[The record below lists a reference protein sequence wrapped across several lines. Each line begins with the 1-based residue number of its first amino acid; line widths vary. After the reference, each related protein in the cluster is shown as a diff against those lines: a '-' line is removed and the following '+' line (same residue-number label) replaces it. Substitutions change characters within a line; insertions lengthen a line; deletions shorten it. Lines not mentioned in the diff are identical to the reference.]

1 MKGNPFL
8 ALPLLLLGLEA
19 LPAPAADAP
28 PPQRVTRVTN
38 AWPVTDF
45 TLVDQNGK
53 PFTQD
58 QVKGRWTFILLGDT
72 HCAEPCKVALQA
84 LAGMFQRI
92 ATTEIVKTTQVLFI
106 SLDPQQDTPAS
117 LRKYLAPFDSRF
129 VGATGAWKTLKQLAE
144 DVGVSDGIPASLDQ
158 VRAGDHRYTGTLL
171 LMGPDGMVRSE
182 FLPPFDV
189 KRLTA
194 EYLMTRVRG

>member
-1 MKGNPFL
+1 MKRNRFL

-19 LPAPAADAP
+19 LPALAADTP

-38 AWPVTDF
+38 AWPVSDF

-58 QVKGRWTFILLGDT
+58 QMKGRWTFILLGDT
-72 HCAEPCKVALQA
+72 HCAEPCKTALRA
-84 LAGMFQRI
+84 LAGTFQRI

-117 LRKYLAPFDSRF
+117 LRNYLAPFDSRF
-129 VGATGAWKTLKQLAE
+129 IGVTAAWKTLKQLVE
-144 DVGVSDGIPASLDQ
+144 DIGMSDSIPASPEE
-158 VRAGDHRYTGTLL
+158 VRTGDHRYKGTLL